1 MMMVM
6 VVMVVGFA
14 YKIGKSE
21 REKRQ
26 RERGWLMSLVGNGLE
41 RDLRD

>member
-1 MMMVM
+1 MMTMMMMVM
-6 VVMVVGFA
+6 VTGFA

-21 REKRQ
+21 RK
-26 RERGWLMSLVGNGLE
+26 REREICWLTSLVENGLE